1 MAAEL
6 LELFFLGAGVGV
18 GVADVVDAGGLVL
31 VVELEVADDVEE
43 EEELEEVDE
52 LV

>member
-1 MAAEL
+1 
-6 LELFFLGAGVGV
+6 V
-18 GVADVVDAGGLVL
+18 DVVDAGGLVL

-43 EEELEEVDE
+43 DEEEVDE